1 MYTIE
6 KNLNKLNHNQPTFFL
21 DPKEQQELRKKLK
34 NKTYQKEVFEILTS
48 IEIPQKTKNGIKKL
62 VIKNP
67 LVFRRDKKEAIF
79 LFIFALLNWI

>member
-34 NKTYQKEVFEILTS
+34 NIKTL
-48 IEIPQKTKNGIKKL
+48 
-62 VIKNP
+62 
-67 LVFRRDKKEAIF
+67 
-79 LFIFALLNWI
+79 